1 MTRQLGLARPP
12 DRQAR
17 LVRRPRSRLW
27 RVTAA
32 ILVASLAFGLW
43 RLAGGIAG
51 NPADLFP
58 SAGAPPGSGSARIVI
73 SEFGIEADTLWMAPA
88 DRPSQRQVVAVVPH
102 AAHYGIYATL
112 SPDGRYIAYT
122 ALSPG
127 LSDASSDSPAEVW
140 VMGADGS
147 YPRVLATDADLLI
160 APVWAPDSASLVFRR
175 SQSWENAAGT
185 FELVRVSLADSGQA
199 AGGPAQSTLVTA
211 DAGLFPVSFS
221 PDGKWLYYTQV
232 SAAGTELGQVAAAG
246 GAASLFAH
254 LGDDFTRDWHLSPD
268 GTRLAFLA
276 PEQSEAGT
284 VLRALVIPLNGT
296 FQPRLAL
303 PAADRPAQD
312 FNPIWDPK
320 DGDLTLGR
328 LTLGEAIAPA
338 MRVGASGVEPLAGP
352 SQGFDVP
359 LAWSPDGGTLA
370 LRSFEGDL
378 GSEIGPWHIV
388 LLDAK
393 GQRQEVKA
401 ESEIS
406 FVGWEARGK

>member
-1 MTRQLGLARPP
+1 
-12 DRQAR
+12 
-17 LVRRPRSRLW
+17 
-27 RVTAA
+27 
-32 ILVASLAFGLW
+32 
-43 RLAGGIAG
+43 
-51 NPADLFP
+51 
-58 SAGAPPGSGSARIVI
+58 VI
-73 SEFGIEADTLWMAPA
+73 SEFGIEADTLWMAA
-88 DRPSQRQVVAVVPH
+88 GDRPSQRQVVAVVPH

-112 SPDGRYIAYT
+112 APDGRYIAYT

-127 LSDASSDSPAEVW
+127 LRDASNDSPAEVW

-147 YPRVLATDADLLI
+147 YPRLLATDADLLI

-175 SQSWENAAGT
+175 SQSRENAAGT

-199 AGGPAQSTLVTA
+199 AAGPVESTLVTA
-211 DAGLFPVSFS
+211 EAGLFPVSFS

-232 SAAGTELGQVAAAG
+232 SATGTELGQVAAAG
-246 GAASLFAH
+246 GAASLLAH

-276 PEQSEAGT
+276 PEQSQAGT
-284 VLRALVIPLNGT
+284 VLRALVIPLHGT
-296 FQPRLAL
+296 FQPRMAL
-303 PAADRPAQD
+303 PAAGRPAQD

-328 LTLGEAIAPA
+328 LTLGEARAPA
-338 MRVGASGVEPLAGP
+338 MQVSASGVEPLEGP

-359 LAWSPDGGTLA
+359 LAWSPDGSTLA

-378 GSEIGPWHIV
+378 ESEIGPWHIV

-406 FVGWEARGK
+406 FVGWAAGGK

>member
-1 MTRQLGLARPP
+1 MAPPLRLARLL
-12 DRQAR
+12 RQ
-17 LVRRPRSRLW
+17 RRTRLW
-27 RVTAA
+27 RVVAA
-32 ILVASLAFGLW
+32 TLVAGVAFGLW

-51 NPADLFP
+51 NPADLFS
-58 SAGAPPGSGSARIVI
+58 SAGAPPASGSARIVI
-73 SEFGIEADTLWMAPA
+73 NEFGIEADTLWVAPA
-88 DRPSQRQVVAVVPH
+88 DKPSQRQVVAVVPH

-122 ALSPG
+122 ALSQG
-127 LSDASSDSPAEVW
+127 LRDASNDSPADVW

-160 APVWAPDSASLVFRR
+160 APVWAPDSTSLVFRR

-185 FELVRVSLADSGQA
+185 FELVRLSLADSGQA
-199 AGGPAQSTLVTA
+199 AAGPVESTLVTSE
-211 DAGLFPVSFS
+211 AGLFPVGFS
-221 PDGKWLYYTQV
+221 PDGGRLYYTQV
-232 SAAGTELGQVAAAG
+232 SAAGTELGQVAVSG
-246 GAASLFAH
+246 GPPSLLAH

-268 GTRLAFLA
+268 GARLAFLA
-276 PEQSEAGT
+276 PQQSQAGT
-284 VLRALVIPLNGT
+284 VLRAMVMELSGT
-296 FQPRLAL
+296 FQLRPAL

-312 FNPIWDPK
+312 FNPIWHPK

-328 LTLGEAIAPA
+328 LTLGEARAPA
-338 MRVGASGVEPLAGP
+338 MRVDASGLQPLEAP

-359 LAWSPDGGTLA
+359 LAWSPDGSTLA

-378 GSEIGPWHIV
+378 ESDVGPWHLV

-393 GQRQEVKA
+393 GQRREVKA

-406 FVGWEARGK
+406 FVGWVGSGK